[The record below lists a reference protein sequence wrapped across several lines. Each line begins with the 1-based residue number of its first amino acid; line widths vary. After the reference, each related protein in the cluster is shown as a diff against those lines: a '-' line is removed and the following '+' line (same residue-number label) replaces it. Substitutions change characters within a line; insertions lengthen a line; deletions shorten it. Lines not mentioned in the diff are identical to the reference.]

1 MKRDWL
7 DSIRERMD
15 GYESSVPDGLWD
27 EIEASVFSE
36 GKKSRSVILPW
47 VWRFAAAAAVALGVF
62 AGVRLM
68 DRKADVPLTAEQQPM
83 ESRDSSEILKP
94 SSSADI
100 VGVPVSSGSFIA
112 QAVEPKTVNRPARLT
127 ESRPDAVP
135 VAEVPVEVVKP
146 TEVVEP
152 DEPVKMVT
160 VQEEIPVQEVEA
172 EVAITDEKPRKE
184 PEAFKTDHDGEDWS
198 GYRSASQDDR
208 YDGSNLP
215 SAGFSLTSTSRDLHD
230 VTTVDTKM
238 FYLGAAPD
246 VTRESGG
253 RFEAVRGV
261 SYSGRHAEKYAAAD
275 INKTES
281 DPVTK
286 SEEHRRPVRASL
298 TFLYPLSDVFGIE
311 SGVSYSILRSAFSTS
326 SGLRASNVSQTLGLV
341 GIPLNLKA
349 KVFDRDWFSVYLSG
363 GGMVEKCV
371 RASTSTTVT
380 IGDVISENDVRKSL
394 TVKPL
399 FWSLNAAAGLQL
411 NVPGSIGFFAEPGVS
426 YHFDN
431 HSNVQSIYSDRPF
444 DFVMTFGARYSF
456 R

>member
-1 MKRDWL
+1 MKKDWL

-36 GKKSRSVILPW
+36 SKKSRRVILPW
-47 VWRFAAAAAVALGVF
+47 VWGLAAAAAVALGVF
-62 AGVRLM
+62 AGVRLL
-68 DRKADVPLTAEQQPM
+68 DRNTDIPRTAEQPK
-83 ESRDSSEILKP
+83 ESRDSLSISKP
-94 SSSADI
+94 SSSVDL
-100 VGVPVSSGSFIA
+100 VGAPASSGSLIA
-112 QAVEPKTVNRPARLT
+112 QAAEPRTVSRPAVMPVT
-127 ESRPDAVP
+127 ETVPEPEDIVP
-135 VAEVPVEVVKP
+135 VTVPVQ
-146 TEVVEP
+146 
-152 DEPVKMVT
+152 
-160 VQEEIPVQEVEA
+160 VQEELQAQEVVPVQEVA
-172 EVAITDEKPRKE
+172 DPQEVAIAITDEQPNKE
-184 PEAFKTDHDGEDWS
+184 PDVFKTDHDGEDWS
-198 GYRSASQDDR
+198 GYRSATQDDGHS
-208 YDGSNLP
+208 GSGLP
-215 SAGFSLTSTSRDLHD
+215 SAGLSFSSTSRELHD
-230 VTTVDTKM
+230 ITTVDTKM

-246 VTRESGG
+246 ATRESGG

-275 INKTES
+275 MNKTES

-298 TFLYPLSDVFGIE
+298 TFLFPLNDVLGIE

-326 SGLRASNVSQTLGLV
+326 SGLRVSDVSQTMGLV

-349 KVFDRDWFSVYLSG
+349 EVFNCDWFSVYLSG

-371 RASTSTTVT
+371 RASTRTTVT
-380 IGDVISENDVRKSL
+380 IGDVISEDNVLKSL

-399 FWSLNAAAGLQL
+399 FWSLNAAAGLQVNTVGNL
-411 NVPGSIGFFAEPGVS
+411 GIFAEPGIS

-431 HSNVQSIYSDRPF
+431 HSNVRSIYTDRPF

>member
-36 GKKSRSVILPW
+36 GKKSRRAILPW
-47 VWRFAAAAAVALGVF
+47 VWGLAAAAAVAMGVF

-68 DRKADVPLTAEQQPM
+68 DRKTDIPRTAEQPK
-83 ESRDSSEILKP
+83 ESRDSLSISKP

-100 VGVPVSSGSFIA
+100 VGVPASSGSLIA
-112 QAVEPKTVNRPARLT
+112 QAVEPRSFGKPAVIPEGVKTEEPVDIAGQVEEVP
-127 ESRPDAVP
+127 EEVPSVVP
-135 VAEVPVEVVKP
+135 VQV
-146 TEVVEP
+146 
-152 DEPVKMVT
+152 
-160 VQEEIPVQEVEA
+160 PVQEVTAIPEEA
-172 EVAITDEKPRKE
+172 SEVAISDEKPVKE
-184 PEAFKTDHDGEDWS
+184 PEVFKTDHDGEDWS
-198 GYRSASQDDR
+198 GYRSATQDDGKS
-208 YDGSNLP
+208 GSGLP
-215 SAGFSLTSTSRDLHD
+215 SAGLSLSSASRELHD
-230 VTTVDTKM
+230 ITTVDTKM

-246 VTRESGG
+246 ATRESGG
-253 RFEAVRGV
+253 RFETVRGV

-275 INKTES
+275 MNKTES

-298 TFLYPLSDVFGIE
+298 TFLFPLNDFLGIE

-326 SGLRASNVSQTLGLV
+326 SGLRVSDVSQTMGLV
-341 GIPLNLKA
+341 GIPLNLRA
-349 KVFDRDWFSVYLSG
+349 EVFNHDWFSVYLSG

-371 RASTSTTVT
+371 RASTRTTVT
-380 IGDVISENDVRKSL
+380 IGDVISEDNVLKSL

-399 FWSLNAAAGLQL
+399 FWSLNAAAGFQVNTVGNL
-411 NVPGSIGFFAEPGVS
+411 GIFAEPGIS

-431 HSNVQSIYSDRPF
+431 HSNVRSIYTDRPF
-444 DFVMTFGARYSF
+444 DFIMTFGARYSF